1 MSYKS
6 GWLVKRKKE
15 KELKIKETHDLLK
28 VFINS
33 KDYNK
38 LDELTK
44 LYLDCHDLM
53 TRIGEEIAEIADNK

>member
-15 KELKIKETHDLLK
+15 KALKIKETHYLLK
-28 VFINS
+28 VFVNS